1 MPNQLIAVH
10 LMYFKLILSTNEVVV
25 VVVVV
30 VFVIIILASM
40 YLKHELLGVCT
51 FQGSCYFK

>member
-10 LMYFKLILSTNEVVV
+10 LMYFKLILSTNE